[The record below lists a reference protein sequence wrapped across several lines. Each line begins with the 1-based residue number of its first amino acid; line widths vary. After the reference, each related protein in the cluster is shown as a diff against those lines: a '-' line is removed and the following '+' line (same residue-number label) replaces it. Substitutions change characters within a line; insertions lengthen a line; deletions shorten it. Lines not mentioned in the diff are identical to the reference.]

1 MSRELVIC
9 LEEFFESVAKIG
21 NLIFVLRTFVQAAAE
36 QAEAEATSG
45 RKIEPQ
51 PEAEVGSADGREPE
65 DQGWFAAAR

>member
-1 MSRELVIC
+1 MIC
-9 LEEFFESVAKIG
+9 LEEFFESVANIG
-21 NLIFVLRTFVQAAAE
+21 NLIFVPRTFVQAAAE